1 MVKVKLMTN
10 VRPFAVE
17 LKPET
22 TTIRQLFEE
31 KGINYNA
38 GTTTVN
44 GINVSLGELDKTL
57 RDIVPD
63 PTVEMFFVSNVVK
76 ADNAVT
82 AKVDGA
88 TCVVTSTMK
97 REDLETAKK
106 YRPNALTLY
115 EGEGEEREPV
125 FGVDVED
132 DCGSLNTCGAVF
144 GKRTGEHGEAKI
156 TLAIPNSV
164 SDPKK
169 YVQDTYGYAL
179 LKIKAFEETLGAVID
194 EIAAEKA
201 EIESHITMA

>member
-10 VRPFAVE
+10 VRPFPVE
-17 LKPET
+17 LKSET

-82 AKVDGA
+82 AKIDGA

-115 EGEGEEREPV
+115 EGEGDEREPV
-125 FGVDVED
+125 FGVDIED
-132 DCGSLNTCGAVF
+132 DCGTLNACGAVF
-144 GKRTGEHGEAKI
+144 GKRTGEEGEAKI

-164 SDPKK
+164 ADPKK

>member
-63 PTVEMFFVSNVVK
+63 PT
-76 ADNAVT
+76 
-82 AKVDGA
+82 

-106 YRPNALTLY
+106 YRPNALVLY

-125 FGVDVED
+125 FGVDVKD

-164 SDPKK
+164 ADPKK